1 MSVGVAR
8 APALAAVVIG
18 KEQPYRRESSV
29 REVPVTEAGSI
40 EGEVYKEI
48 ASALRTQRTL
58 GDVLAWGR
66 RQSPPRSVTEII
78 TQDEY
83 THDVIVALDDRHYLI
98 FDTT

>member
-1 MSVGVAR
+1 M
-8 APALAAVVIG
+8 
-18 KEQPYRRESSV
+18 

-40 EGEVYKEI
+40 DRDVYNGV
-48 ASALRTQRTL
+48 APQLRAQRTL
-58 GDVLAWGR
+58 GDVLSWGR

-83 THDVIVALDDRHYLI
+83 THDVVLELDARYYLV